1 MKRNLLVRSVS
12 AFFPCYNDEHS
23 IPVMVHDVR
32 RSLVDA
38 VDDFEIIVVDDGSA
52 DGSFEVLK
60 ALAAEV
66 PELRVVRHDVNRG
79 YGGAL
84 LSGFAAA
91 SKEWIF
97 YTDGDAQYDA
107 SEITRCIDAVTADV
121 DVVQGFKIGRG
132 DPWYRKLIGR
142 AYHHV
147 VKFLF
152 RLPVRDTDCDF
163 RFIHSRVMEKVELTS
178 TSGVICVEMMHAF
191 DRVGVRFVE
200 VGVSH
205 HARPHGRSQFFRI
218 PAIARSARQL
228 MTLWWRVTISRR
240 PDVQQRGPK
249 CADPVRLS
257 DRRARGRRGRRDHG
271 S

>member
-1 MKRNLLVRSVS
+1 MTGNPLVRSVS

-32 RSLVDA
+32 RSLIDA
-38 VDDFEIIVVDDGSA
+38 VDDFEIIVIDDGST
-52 DGSFEVLK
+52 DGSVDVLN
-60 ALAAEV
+60 ALAADV
-66 PELRVVRHDVNRG
+66 PELRVIRHDVNRG

-84 LSGFAAA
+84 LSGFAA
-91 SKEWIF
+91 STKEWIF

-107 SEITRCIDAVTADV
+107 SEVTRCIDAVTTDV
-121 DVVQGFKIGRG
+121 DVVQGWKMGRG

-163 RFIHSRVMEKVELTS
+163 RFIHSRVMERVELTS

-205 HARPHGRSQFFRI
+205 HARPFGRSQFFRI
-218 PAIARSARQL
+218 PAIARSAKQL
-228 MTLWWRVTISRR
+228 MALWWRVTISRR
-240 PDVQQRGPK
+240 SDVHGRGTK
-249 CADPVRLS
+249 
-257 DRRARGRRGRRDHG
+257 
-271 S
+271 

>member
-1 MKRNLLVRSVS
+1 MPRNPLVRSVS

-32 RSLVDA
+32 HSLVGA
-38 VDDFEIIVVDDGSA
+38 VDDFEIIVIDDGSA
-52 DGSFEVLK
+52 DGSFEVLT
-60 ALAAEV
+60 ALAREV
-66 PELRVVRHDVNRG
+66 PELQVIRHEVNRG

-84 LSGFAAA
+84 LSGFAA
-91 SKEWIF
+91 STKEWIF

-107 SEITRCIDAVTADV
+107 SEITRCIDAVTTDV
-121 DVVQGFKIGRG
+121 DVVQGFKMGRG

-142 AYHHV
+142 TYHHV
-147 VKFLF
+147 VKLLF

-163 RFIHSRVMEKVELTS
+163 RLIHSRVMEQVELTS

-191 DRVGVRFVE
+191 DRLGVRFVE

-218 PAIARSARQL
+218 PAIARSAKQL
-228 MTLWWRVTISRR
+228 MALWWRVS
-240 PDVQQRGPK
+240 V
-249 CADPVRLS
+249 S
-257 DRRARGRRGRRDHG
+257 DRRSRARRGRRDRG
-271 S
+271 SGSGRGSRTSPGSPDRV